1 MSWNFSLAII
11 DLSPTAD
18 LSTPSTLIYLLAHP
32 AGAESWV
39 HLAQLGIISLI
50 SGKSD
55 PGAYKTNSAA
65 HKTPGTWGFF
75 DCMRH

>member
-1 MSWNFSLAII
+1 MCWNFSLAII

-18 LSTPSTLIYLLAHP
+18 LSTPSTLIYPLVHP
-32 AGAESWV
+32 AGAEGWV

-55 PGAYKTNSAA
+55 PGAHKTNSAA
-65 HKTPGTWGFF
+65 HKILEHVGFF
-75 DCMRH
+75 